1 MGSADLGDLVTALL
15 DGPFETP
22 LWRTFLDRVRAAT
35 RADVAILIFKPPGLP
50 PDEAYQLTSG
60 PVTLTQSNEM
70 YRSHFFQNGM
80 IRGGRTPEG
89 VPCSMADLLALD
101 EGTHTAFF
109 EGLVELQGISAVLT
123 VRVEEASG
131 IDAWL
136 TIARQGEDF
145 GQPENDLLTQIA
157 PYLRG
162 VFRNY
167 IAREHDRFT
176 AALTADAVSRLQFGW
191 LALDQGGQVLA
202 SDQFG
207 ERLLSQSGVISRS
220 RFGRLTVKPQQ
231 LEREI
236 LDTIATMA
244 TDPQSRPRAIPL
256 RADPWLDMLL
266 VPTREKSLLTTAAP
280 VVIAYVHGD
289 NWRSSD
295 RCGQLIDLFSLS
307 RSEARLALALCRGK
321 SIAEAADELG
331 LTLETARSYSKSI
344 YAKTGSRGLPD
355 LVRIIMGSV
364 IALAPEPVADL
375 VKNG

>member
-1 MGSADLGDLVTALL
+1 MASADLGDLITALL

-22 LWRTFLDRVRAAT
+22 LWKGFLDRMKAAT
-35 RADVAILIFKPPGLP
+35 NADVAVLMFQPPGMP

-60 PVTLTQSNEM
+60 PVTLTESNEM
-70 YRSHFFQNGM
+70 YRSHFMRNGS
-80 IRGGRTPEG
+80 ILGGRTPEG
-89 VPCSMADLLALD
+89 VPCSMNDLLALD
-101 EGTHTAFF
+101 EGTHASFY
-109 EGLVELQGISAVLT
+109 EALVELKGISAIRT
-123 VRVEEASG
+123 IRVEEASG

-136 TIARQGEDF
+136 TIARHGEDF
-145 GQPENDLLTQIA
+145 GQRESDLLVEIA

-162 VFRNY
+162 MFRNY

-176 AALTADAVSRLQFGW
+176 AALTAEAVSRLQFGW
-191 LALDQGGQVLA
+191 LALDQSGQVLA
-202 SDQFG
+202 TDQFG
-207 ERLLSQSGVISRS
+207 ERLLTQSGVISKN
-220 RFGRLTVKPQQ
+220 RFGRLAVKPQQ

-236 LDTIATMA
+236 LDTIGKIAA
-244 TDPQSRPRAIPL
+244 DPQSRPRAIPL
-256 RADPWLDMLL
+256 RSDPWLDMLL

-289 NWRSSD
+289 NWRSTD

-307 RSEARLALALCRGK
+307 PSEARLALALCRGK
-321 SIAEAADELG
+321 SIAEAAEELK

-364 IALAPEPVADL
+364 LALAPEPVSEL
-375 VKNG
+375 IKNN

>member
-22 LWRTFLDRVRAAT
+22 LWKTFLDRIRLAT
-35 RADVAILIFKPPGLP
+35 NADVAVLIFQPPGMP

-60 PVTLTQSNEM
+60 PVTLTESNEM
-70 YRSHFFQNGM
+70 YRRHFFRNGA
-80 IRGGRTPEG
+80 IHGGRTPEG
-89 VPCSMADLLALD
+89 IPCSMHDLLELD
-101 EGTHTAFF
+101 EGTHASFY
-109 EGLVELQGISAVLT
+109 EGLVELKGISAVLT
-123 VRVEEASG
+123 MRVEEASG

-136 TIARQGEDF
+136 TIARHGDDF
-145 GQPENDLLTQIA
+145 GKRESGLLVQIA

-162 VFRNY
+162 MFRNY

-191 LALDQGGQVLA
+191 LALDQAGQVLA

-207 ERLLSQSGVISRS
+207 ERLLSQSGVISRN
-220 RFGRLTVKPQQ
+220 RFGRLSVKPQQ

-236 LDTIATMA
+236 LDAIGKIAA
-244 TDPQSRPRAIPL
+244 DPQSRPRAIPL
-256 RADPWLDMLL
+256 RSDPWLDMLL

-289 NWRSSD
+289 NWRSTD

-307 RSEARLALALCRGK
+307 PSEARLALALCRGK
-321 SIAEAADELG
+321 SIAEAGEELK

-364 IALAPEPVADL
+364 LALAPEPVSEL
-375 VKNG
+375 IRNN